1 MSTLTPTAPAA
12 PSAPAYSPAYRNAV
26 LGLLV
31 IAYTFNFIDRTI
43 INTIGQAIKEDLKL
57 TDTQL
62 GWLTGLAFA
71 ALYTTLGIPIAR
83 LAERFN
89 RVNIISIAIV
99 IWCGFTALCGTA
111 TSYLQLLLYRI
122 GVGVGEAGL
131 TPPAHSLISDYYEP
145 SKRASALSIYSFGI
159 PLGAGFGAVAGG
171 WIAQEVSWQAA
182 FMMVGIPGLLI
193 AGAIKLFVK
202 EPPRGWADRQ
212 LELAAEAEAAS
223 AASAIAPSAIADEP
237 PGALGR
243 EASEA
248 GAPNEGPPPVA
259 TDAASV
265 KPPSILAVARRLFGS
280 FGMMNLA
287 LGITIAS
294 FAGYGTGA
302 YIAPYFVREF
312 GLGLALVGLATG
324 LIAMV
329 ANGAGTLLGGFLTD
343 WASKR
348 SVRWYALVPAIG
360 LIAATPLYILA
371 FTRESYELA
380 WALLIVPGVLHYTY
394 LGPTLGVVQ
403 NVMDVRMRATAVALL
418 WFFLNLIALG
428 FGPPFCG
435 WCIDQFAKAAFAAKG
450 LAGDFISACPGGLAP
465 AGAPAELAAA
475 CKTAMAEGTRTG
487 LVVNLLIY
495 AWAGVHY
502 LLAAITLPRDIARA
516 QAERAATAAA

>member
-1 MSTLTPTAPAA
+1 MTATAPAA
-12 PSAPAYSPAYRNAV
+12 SAATPQYTPAYRSAV
-26 LGLLV
+26 LWLLV

-43 INTIGQAIKEDLKL
+43 INTIGQAIKEDLQL

-71 ALYTTLGIPIAR
+71 LLYTTLGIPIAR
-83 LAERFN
+83 LAERYN

-111 TSYLQLLLYRI
+111 TTYLQLLLYRV

-131 TPPAHSLISDYYEP
+131 TPAAHSLISDYYEP
-145 SKRASALSIYSFGI
+145 KKRASALSIYSFGI
-159 PLGAGFGAVAGG
+159 PLGAGFGAIAGG
-171 WIAQEVSWQAA
+171 WIAQNISWQAA
-182 FMMVGIPGLLI
+182 FMLVGLPGILI
-193 AGAIKLFVK
+193 AVAIKLFIK

-212 LELAAEAEAAS
+212 LAIAAETPA
-223 AASAIAPSAIADEP
+223 
-237 PGALGR
+237 ALGR

-248 GAPNEGPPPVA
+248 GAP
-259 TDAASV
+259 TDADRPA
-265 KPPSILAVARRLFGS
+265 PMLAVAKRLFGS
-280 FGMMNLA
+280 WGMFHLA
-287 LGITIAS
+287 AGITIAS

-302 YIAPYFVREF
+302 YVAPYFIREF

-324 LIAMV
+324 VIAMV
-329 ANGAGTLLGGFLTD
+329 SNGAGTLLGGFLTD

-360 LIAATPLYILA
+360 LILATPLYILA
-371 FTRESYELA
+371 FTRDDYQLA
-380 WALLIVPGVLHYTY
+380 WLILLVPGVLHYTY

-418 WFFLNLIALG
+418 FFVLNLIALG

-435 WCIDQFAKAAFAAKG
+435 WCIDQFARAAFAAKG
-450 LAGDFISACPGGLAP
+450 VAGDFLSACPGGLAP
-465 AGAPAELAAA
+465 KGSDAVLVEA
-475 CKTAMAEGTRTG
+475 CKSAMAEGTRAG
-487 LVVNLLIY
+487 LVSNLLIY

-502 LLAAITLPRDIARA
+502 LLAAITLPRDMARA
-516 QAERAATAAA
+516 RGEAAA

>member
-1 MSTLTPTAPAA
+1 MSSTPAAAPASAPVPGA
-12 PSAPAYSPAYRNAV
+12 PSFTPAYRSTV

-43 INTIGQAIKEDLKL
+43 INTIGQAIKEDLQL

-71 ALYTTLGIPIAR
+71 LLYTTLGIPIAR
-83 LAERFN
+83 LADRYN

-111 TSYLQLLLYRI
+111 TTYLQLLLYRV

-145 SKRASALSIYSFGI
+145 QKRASALSIYSFGI

-171 WIAQEVSWQAA
+171 WIAQNISWQAA
-182 FMMVGIPGLLI
+182 FMIVGAPGLLI
-193 AGAIKLFVK
+193 AAAIKLFVK

-212 LELAAEAEAAS
+212 MAAANAQGAAP
-223 AASAIAPSAIADEP
+223 AAPTVGEETPA
-237 PGALGR
+237 ALGR
-243 EASEA
+243 EASVA
-248 GAPNEGPPPVA
+248 GAPN
-259 TDAASV
+259 DAAKPASMLSV
-265 KPPSILAVARRLFGS
+265 AKRLFGS
-280 FGMMNLA
+280 WGMFHMA
-287 LGITIAS
+287 AGITVAS

-302 YIAPYFVREF
+302 YAAPYFIREF

-324 LIAMV
+324 VIAMV
-329 ANGAGTLLGGFLTD
+329 SNGAGTLLGGFLTD

-348 SVRWYALVPAIG
+348 SARWYALVPGIG
-360 LIAATPLYILA
+360 LILATPLYILA
-371 FTRESYELA
+371 YTRDDYQLA
-380 WALLIVPGVLHYTY
+380 WAILLIPGILHYTY

-403 NVMDVRMRATAVALL
+403 NVMDIRMRATAVALL
-418 WFFLNLIALG
+418 WFVLNLIALG

-435 WCIDQFAKAAFAAKG
+435 WCIDQFARAAFAAKG
-450 LAGDFISACPGGLAP
+450 MAGDFIASCPGGTAPKGSDPALA
-465 AGAPAELAAA
+465 EA
-475 CKTAMAEGTRTG
+475 CKSAMAEGTRAG
-487 LVVNLLIY
+487 LVSNLLIY

-502 LLAAITLPRDIARA
+502 LLAAITLPKDMAKARA
-516 QAERAATAAA
+516 EAVAGDAAAAARAAG